1 MTITKTVTYTCS
13 DGKTFTD
20 ENLANKHE
28 NELAQRS
35 EAQYE
40 QWTSTSYSGKKL
52 LAKHSLNEVGTWRI
66 RGEDPNCDFGGAHYQ
81 PELGTVEGRL
91 EDVIRYA
98 VKLPDFYTWGNGGDI
113 LKVEIRKL

>member
-28 NELAQRS
+28 TEITRKS
-35 EAQYE
+35 EVKYE
-40 QWTSTSYSGKKL
+40 KWIRTSYSGKKL
-52 LAKHSLNEVGTWRI
+52 LAKHSLDEVGTWRI
-66 RGEDPNCDFGGAHYQ
+66 RGEDPNCDMGGAHYQ
-81 PELGTVEGRL
+81 PDLGTVEGRL

-98 VKLPDFYTWGNGGDI
+98 VKQPNFYTWGSGGDI
-113 LKVEIRKL
+113 LKVEIKRL